1 MTFLLV
7 TFSLLLLVSS
17 FFVISSRNPVHSVM
31 FLVLVFLSAAGLLF
45 CLEVEFLALSFII
58 VYVGAIAIL
67 FLFVVMMLDI
77 KIGDNSLSSFNYGLL
92 GLSLSFL
99 FSIGIILPLFEGVS
113 VYPYPETSF
122 FDNIKLFLNVGASN
136 TEHTYVS
143 WLNQIDFITNLESIG
158 QILYTYYFVFFLM
171 SGFILFVAM
180 TGALMLTLTL
190 KKSVK
195 KQIVYKKLS
204 RHNENAFLNQNK

>member
-158 QILYTYYFVFFLM
+158 QILYTYYFVFFFDV
-171 SGFILFVAM
+171 GFHFIRRYDGCFNVNPN
-180 TGALMLTLTL
+180 L
-190 KKSVK
+190 KKVSK
-195 KQIVYKKLS
+195 KTNCL
-204 RHNENAFLNQNK
+204 

>member
-195 KQIVYKKLS
+195 KQIVYKQLS

>member
-77 KIGDNSLSSFNYGLL
+77 KIGDKSLSSFNYGLL

-195 KQIVYKKLS
+195 KQIVYKQLS
-204 RHNENAFLNQNK
+204 RHNENAYLNQNK

>member
-1 MTFLLV
+1 
-7 TFSLLLLVSS
+7 
-17 FFVISSRNPVHSVM
+17 M
-31 FLVLVFLSAAGLLF
+31 FLVLVFLSSAGLLF

-77 KIGDNSLSSFNYGLL
+77 KIGDNSLGYLNQGPLGYFIIFLFLYAITLPLL
-92 GLSLSFL
+92 DTVMLEKYPYTTLSL
-99 FSIGIILPLFEGVS
+99 
-113 VYPYPETSF
+113 
-122 FDNIKLFLNVGASN
+122 GADYQYIN
-136 TEHTYVS
+136 
-143 WLNQIDFITNLESIG
+143 WFNQIDFITNLEAIG
-158 QILYTYYFVFFLM
+158 QLLYTYYFVFFLM

-180 TGALMLTLTL
+180 VGALMLTMTL

-195 KQIVYKKLS
+195 KQIVYKQLS

>member
-1 MTFLLV
+1 MTFLLI
-7 TFSLLLLVSS
+7 TFSVLLLVSS

-31 FLVLVFLSAAGLLF
+31 FLVVVFLSAAGLLF

-77 KIGDNSLSSFNYGLL
+77 KIGDNSLGSFNYGML
-92 GLSLSFL
+92 GLFFSLL

-113 VYPYPETSF
+113 VYPYPETGL
-122 FDNIKLFLNVGASN
+122 FDNMTSFLNITNQSTGYS
-136 TEHTYVS
+136 YIS
-143 WLNQIDFITNLESIG
+143 WYNQIDFITNLESIG

-171 SGFILFVAM
+171 AGFILFVSM

-195 KQIVYKKLS
+195 KQIVYKQLA

>member
-77 KIGDNSLSSFNYGLL
+77 KIGDKSLSSFNYGLL
-92 GLSLSFL
+92 GLALSFL

-122 FDNIKLFLNVGASN
+122 SDNIKLFLNVGASN

-195 KQIVYKKLS
+195 KQIVYKQLS
-204 RHNENAFLNQNK
+204 RHNENAYLNQNK

>member
-1 MTFLLV
+1 MTFLLI
-7 TFSLLLLVSS
+7 TFSVLLLVSS

-31 FLVLVFLSAAGLLF
+31 FLVVVFLSAAGLLF

-77 KIGDNSLSSFNYGLL
+77 KIGDNSLGSFNYGML
-92 GLSLSFL
+92 GLFFSLL

-113 VYPYPETSF
+113 VYPYPETGL
-122 FDNIKLFLNVGASN
+122 FDNMTSFLNITDQSTGYS
-136 TEHTYVS
+136 YIS
-143 WLNQIDFITNLESIG
+143 WFNQIDFITNLESIG

-171 SGFILFVAM
+171 AGFILFVSM

-195 KQIVYKKLS
+195 KQIVYKQLA

>member
-1 MTFLLV
+1 MTFLLI
-7 TFSLLLLVSS
+7 TFSVLLLVSS
-17 FFVISSRNPVHSVM
+17 FVVISSRNPVHSVM
-31 FLVLVFLSAAGLLF
+31 FLVVVFLSAAGLLF

-77 KIGDNSLSSFNYGLL
+77 KIGDNSLGSFNYGML
-92 GLSLSFL
+92 GLFFSLL

-113 VYPYPETSF
+113 VYPYPETGL
-122 FDNIKLFLNVGASN
+122 FDNMTSFLNITDQSTGYS
-136 TEHTYVS
+136 YIS
-143 WLNQIDFITNLESIG
+143 WFNQIDFITNLESIG

-171 SGFILFVAM
+171 AGFILFVSM

-195 KQIVYKKLS
+195 KQIVYKQLA

>member
-1 MTFLLV
+1 
-7 TFSLLLLVSS
+7 
-17 FFVISSRNPVHSVM
+17 M
-31 FLVLVFLSAAGLLF
+31 FLVVVFLSAAGLLF

-92 GLSLSFL
+92 GLFFSFL
-99 FSIGIILPLFEGVS
+99 FAVGIILPLFEGVS
-113 VYPYPETSF
+113 VYPYAETGF
-122 FDNIKLFLNVGASN
+122 FDNIKLFLNINNQS
-136 TEHTYVS
+136 TEYFYIS
-143 WLNQIDFITNLESIG
+143 WFNQIDFITNLESIG

-171 SGFILFVAM
+171 AGFILFVSM

-195 KQIVYKKLS
+195 KQIVYKQLA

>member
-92 GLSLSFL
+92 GLSLSFI

-122 FDNIKLFLNVGASN
+122 FDNINLFLNVGASN

-195 KQIVYKKLS
+195 KQIVYKQLS

>member
-7 TFSLLLLVSS
+7 TFSILLLVSS

-77 KIGDNSLSSFNYGLL
+77 KIGDNSLGSFSYGLL
-92 GLSLSFL
+92 GLSLSFI

-171 SGFILFVAM
+171 SGFIFRFAS
-180 TGALMLTLTL
+180 
-190 KKSVK
+190 KPY
-195 KQIVYKKLS
+195 I
-204 RHNENAFLNQNK
+204 